1 MIFKNYKYVI
11 FLCNISKVQLTA
23 FKDSKPSSYYV
34 QELIYYLETG
44 SICRKTR
51 FLNLDYGVKIEKE
64 SSKEGIIWENMGI
77 KGNNQCQCR
86 QEDEVDRNL
95 GS

>member
-44 SICRKTR
+44 SICRKTKIIDIQG
-51 FLNLDYGVKIEKE
+51 LVKDRVETHDSKQNQEKT
-64 SSKEGIIWENMGI
+64 K
-77 KGNNQCQCR
+77 
-86 QEDEVDRNL
+86 
-95 GS
+95 